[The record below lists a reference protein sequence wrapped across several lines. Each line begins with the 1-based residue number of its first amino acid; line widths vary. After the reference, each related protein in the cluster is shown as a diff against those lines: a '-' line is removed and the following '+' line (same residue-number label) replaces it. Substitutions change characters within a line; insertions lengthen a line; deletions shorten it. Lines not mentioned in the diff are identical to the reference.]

1 LKKLYRSR
9 TDKVLAGCG
18 RIRAYFNLD
27 VDTNLLRLITAGLTL
42 VMPLLAAL
50 YIIAWII
57 VPVEPVGE
65 LMSNNGGSK
74 KLYRSRK
81 TVS

>member
-9 TDKVLAGCG
+9 TDKVLGG
-18 RIRAYFNLD
+18 VIGGFRAYFNLD

-42 VMPLLAAL
+42 ILPILVAL

-57 VPVEPVGE
+57 IPLEPE
-65 LMSNNGGSK
+65 GGS
-74 KLYRSRK
+74 YGQ
-81 TVS
+81 

>member
-9 TDKVLAGCG
+9 TDKVLGG
-18 RIRAYFNLD
+18 DIGGFRAYFNLD

-42 VMPLLAAL
+42 ILPLLVAL

-57 VPVEPVGE
+57 IPLEPE
-65 LMSNNGGSK
+65 GGS
-74 KLYRSRK
+74 YGQ
-81 TVS
+81 

>member
-1 LKKLYRSR
+1 LKKLYRCR
-9 TDKVLAGCG
+9 TDKVLGG
-18 RIRAYFNLD
+18 VVGGLRAYFNLD

-57 VPVEPVGE
+57 VPVEPVGGTYE
-65 LMSNNGGSK
+65 
-74 KLYRSRK
+74 
-81 TVS
+81 

>member
-9 TDKVLAGCG
+9 TDKVLGG
-18 RIRAYFNLD
+18 VVGGIRAYFNLD

-57 VPVEPVGE
+57 VPVEPVG
-65 LMSNNGGSK
+65 G
-74 KLYRSRK
+74 
-81 TVS
+81 T

>member
-9 TDKVLAGCG
+9 TDKVLGG
-18 RIRAYFNLD
+18 VVGGIRAYFNLD

-50 YIIAWII
+50 YIIAWNI
-57 VPVEPVGE
+57 VPVELVGGTYE
-65 LMSNNGGSK
+65 
-74 KLYRSRK
+74 
-81 TVS
+81 

>member
-9 TDKVLAGCG
+9 TDKVLGG
-18 RIRAYFNLD
+18 VIGGLKAYFNLD

-42 VMPLLAAL
+42 ILHLLIAL

-57 VPVEPVGE
+57 IPLEPE
-65 LMSNNGGSK
+65 GGS
-74 KLYRSRK
+74 YGQ
-81 TVS
+81 

>member
-9 TDKVLAGCG
+9 TDKVLGG
-18 RIRAYFNLD
+18 VIGGFRAYFNLD

-42 VMPLLAAL
+42 ILHILVAL

-57 VPVEPVGE
+57 IPLEPE
-65 LMSNNGGSK
+65 GGS
-74 KLYRSRK
+74 YGQ
-81 TVS
+81 

>member
-1 LKKLYRSR
+1 MKKLYRSR
-9 TDKVLAGCG
+9 TDKVLGG
-18 RIRAYFNLD
+18 VVGGIRAYFNLD

-57 VPVEPVGE
+57 VPVEPVGGTYE
-65 LMSNNGGSK
+65 
-74 KLYRSRK
+74 
-81 TVS
+81 

>member
-9 TDKVLAGCG
+9 TDKVLGG
-18 RIRAYFNLD
+18 VVGGLRAYFNLD

-57 VPVEPVGE
+57 VPVEPVGGTYE
-65 LMSNNGGSK
+65 
-74 KLYRSRK
+74 
-81 TVS
+81 

>member
-9 TDKVLAGCG
+9 TDKVLGG
-18 RIRAYFNLD
+18 VIGGFRAYFNLD

-42 VMPLLAAL
+42 ILPLLVAL

-57 VPVEPVGE
+57 IPLEPE
-65 LMSNNGGSK
+65 GGS
-74 KLYRSRK
+74 YGQ
-81 TVS
+81 

>member
-9 TDKVLAGCG
+9 TDKVLGG
-18 RIRAYFNLD
+18 VIGGFRAYFNLD

-57 VPVEPVGE
+57 VPVEPVG
-65 LMSNNGGSK
+65 GS
-74 KLYRSRK
+74 YGQ
-81 TVS
+81 

>member
-1 LKKLYRSR
+1 MKRLYRSR
-9 TDKVLAGCG
+9 TDKVLGG
-18 RIRAYFNLD
+18 VVGGLRAYFNLD

-57 VPVEPVGE
+57 IPLEPE
-65 LMSNNGGSK
+65 GGS
-74 KLYRSRK
+74 YGQ
-81 TVS
+81 